1 MIQNY
6 LKIAW
11 RNLIK
16 NKASSLI
23 NIGGLAVGMAVA
35 MLIGLWI
42 WDELSFNKYHQNY
55 DRIVQVMQKEKHLG
69 IVNMWNHMPYRLIN
83 ELKTNYRGDFKHI
96 AISTEA
102 DNYYLSQG
110 ENKILQTGQYIEAAA
125 PEMLTLKMLHG
136 SWAAL
141 KDPHSILLSASA
153 AKSLFGNT
161 DPMDK
166 TVKVSNTWDV
176 HTTTDVKVTGIYED
190 LPQNTQFHETQFF
203 MPWDLYAAADKR
215 LSTMAWDDHHFL
227 IYAEIQPGADFE
239 KVSAN
244 VKDAELK
251 VIRHMD
257 NMGQEVAANPKI
269 LLNLMKNWHLYSNF
283 KDGVADKGP
292 IQFVWIVGI
301 IGGFVLLLACINFM
315 NLSTARSEKR
325 ATEVGIR
332 KAIGSARGQ
341 LISQFFSESLLVALL
356 AFMIALLFAT
366 LALPLLNDLSAK
378 QLTIPFTNLWF
389 WLACVAFI
397 LFTGLLAGIYPA
409 LYLSSFQP
417 VKVLKGAFRA
427 GRMASVPRKVLVVMQ
442 FTVSIVLIICT
453 IIIYNQL
460 IFGKDRPVGYSRDG
474 LVIVPMQSIDYLG
487 KQDVLRNELKST
499 GAVAEVAESESP
511 VTDISSNNGGFTWKG
526 KNPGIEEKFGTLTVT
541 VEYGKTIGWQFRDG
555 RDFSKAFGADSS
567 GFVINEAAAKY
578 MGLENPVGETIHWKS
593 KWNNVDKD
601 YRIIGVIKNMVME
614 SPYDA
619 IKPVVFRLGGNLNW
633 IFIRINPQVSV
644 SSALPKIA
652 GVFKKIIPSVP
663 FTYRFADDEYAKKFA
678 AEEKIGRLTKFFS
691 SLAIFISCLG
701 LFGMAMFMAEQRT
714 KEIGVRKVL
723 GATVFTIWRL
733 LSKDFIGLVIISLII
748 AAPIA
753 LYFMSKW
760 LQNYQ
765 YRTPITWWVFALTAL
780 GSVLI
785 TLLTVSYQSIK
796 AALANPVKSL
806 KTE

>member
-1 MIQNY
+1 MIKNY

-16 NKASSLI
+16 NKVSSFI

-69 IVNMWNHMPYRLIN
+69 IVNVWGHMPYRLVN

-96 AISTEA
+96 VIATEA
-102 DNYYLSQG
+102 DTYYLSQG
-110 ENKILQTGQYIEAAA
+110 ENKIGQTGQYIEAAA
-125 PEMLTLKMLHG
+125 PEILTLKMLRG

-141 KDPHSILLSASA
+141 NDPHSILLSASA
-153 AKSLFGNT
+153 AKKLFGNT

-166 TVKVSNTWDV
+166 TVKVSNTYDV

-203 MPWDLYAAADKR
+203 MPWDLYAAADPR
-215 LSTMAWDDHHFL
+215 LSTMAWDDHRFL
-227 IYAEIQPGADFE
+227 IYGETQPGADLD

-244 VKDAELK
+244 IKDSELK

-257 NMGQEVAANPKI
+257 NMRKEVAANPKI
-269 LLNLMKNWHLYSNF
+269 LLNPMKNWHLYSNF
-283 KDGVADKGP
+283 KDGVADRGP
-292 IQFVWIVGI
+292 IQFVWMIGI

-325 ATEVGIR
+325 AAEVGIR
-332 KAIGSARGQ
+332 KAIGSARQQ

-356 AFMIALLFAT
+356 AFMMALLFAI
-366 LALPLLNDLSAK
+366 LALPMLNDLSAK
-378 QLTIPFTNLWF
+378 QITIPFTNIWF
-389 WLACVAFI
+389 WLACLSFI

-417 VKVLKGAFRA
+417 VKVLKGPFRA
-427 GRMASVPRKVLVVMQ
+427 GRMATLPRKVLVVVQ

-453 IIIYNQL
+453 IIVYNQL
-460 IFGKDRPVGYSRDG
+460 TFAKDRPVGYSRDG

-487 KQDVLRNELKST
+487 KEDVLRNELKNT
-499 GAVAEVAESESP
+499 GTVAEVAESESP
-511 VTDISSNNGGFTWKG
+511 VTGISSNNGGFTWKG
-526 KNPGIEEKFGTLTVT
+526 KDPGIEEKFGTLTVT
-541 VEYGKTIGWQFRDG
+541 SEYGKTIGWQFKDG
-555 RDFSKAFGADSS
+555 RDFSNSSAADSS

-578 MGLENPVGETIHWKS
+578 MGMQNPVGETIHWKS
-593 KWNNVDKD
+593 KWNGVDKD
-601 YRIIGVIKNMVME
+601 FRIIGVIKDMVME

-619 IKPVVFRLGGNLNW
+619 IRPVVFRLGGNHNW

-652 GVFKKIIPSVP
+652 EVFKKIIPSVP
-663 FTYRFADDEYAKKFA
+663 FTYNFADEDYAKKFA
-678 AEEKIGRLTKFFS
+678 AEEQIGKLTRFFS

-753 LYFMSKW
+753 WYFMSKW

-765 YRTPITWWVFALTAL
+765 YRTPIAWWIFALT
-780 GSVLI
+780 GIGTVLI

-796 AALANPVKSL
+796 AALANPVNSL
-806 KTE
+806 RSE

>member
-1 MIQNY
+1 MIKNY

-16 NKASSLI
+16 NKASSFI

-55 DRIVQVMQKEKHLG
+55 DSIVQVMQKEKHLG
-69 IVNMWNHMPYRLIN
+69 NVNIWEHMPYRLIN
-83 ELKTNYRGDFKHI
+83 ELKTNYQGNFKHI
-96 AISTEA
+96 VIATEA
-102 DNYYLSQG
+102 DKYYLSQG
-110 ENKILQTGQYIEAAA
+110 ENKIAQTGQNIEAAA
-125 PEMLTLKMLHG
+125 PEMLTLKMLRG

-141 KDPHSILLSASA
+141 NDPHSILLSASA
-153 AKSLFGNT
+153 AKKLFGNT

-166 TVKVSNTWDV
+166 TVKVSSTWDV

-190 LPQNTQFHETQFF
+190 LPQNTQFHEVQFF

-215 LSTMAWDDHHFL
+215 LTTMEWDDHHFL
-227 IYAEIQPGADFE
+227 IYAEIQPGADLN

-244 VKDAELK
+244 IKDAELK
-251 VIRHMD
+251 VIRHLA
-257 NMGQEVAANPKI
+257 NMKQEVAANPEI
-269 LLNLMKNWHLYSNF
+269 LLNPMKNWHLYSNF

-301 IGGFVLLLACINFM
+301 IGCFVLLLACINFM

-325 ATEVGIR
+325 AAEVGIR

-356 AFMIALLFAT
+356 AFLIALLLAA

-378 QLTIPFTNLWF
+378 QIAIPFTNLWF
-389 WLACVAFI
+389 WLACLSFI

-427 GRMASVPRKVLVVMQ
+427 GRMASLPRKVLVVMQ
-442 FTVSIVLIICT
+442 FTVSIILIICT

-460 IFGKDRPVGYSRDG
+460 MFGKGRPVGYSRDG
-474 LVIVPMQSIDYLG
+474 LVIVPMQSIDYQG

-511 VTDISSNNGGFTWKG
+511 VTGISSSNGGFTWKG
-526 KNPGIEEKFGTLTVT
+526 KDPGTEENFGTLTVT
-541 VEYGKTIGWQFRDG
+541 AEYGKTIGWQFKDG
-555 RDFSKAFGADSS
+555 RDFYTGSAADSS

-578 MGLENPVGETIHWKS
+578 MGLKNPVGETIHWKS
-593 KWNNVDKD
+593 KWNKVDND
-601 YRIIGVIKNMVME
+601 YRIIGVIKDMVME

-619 IKPVVFRLGGNLNW
+619 IKPVVFRLGGNPNW

-644 SSALPKIA
+644 SGALPKIA
-652 GVFKKIIPSVP
+652 GVFKKIVPSVP
-663 FTYRFADDEYAKKFA
+663 FTYSFADEDYAKKFA
-678 AEEKIGRLTKFFS
+678 AEEQIGKLTRFFS
-691 SLAIFISCLG
+691 CLAIFISCLG

-733 LSKDFIGLVIISLII
+733 LSKDFMALVIISLIV
-748 AAPIA
+748 AAPMA
-753 LYFMSKW
+753 WYFMSKW
-760 LQNYQ
+760 LQGYQ
-765 YRTPITWWVFALTAL
+765 YRTPITWWVFAVTGMGAIM
-780 GSVLI
+780 I

-806 KTE
+806 RSE

>member
-1 MIQNY
+1 MIRNY

-11 RNLIK
+11 RNLIR
-16 NKASSLI
+16 NKVSSFI

-69 IVNMWNHMPYRLIN
+69 NVNIWNHMPYRLVN
-83 ELKTNYRGDFKHI
+83 ELQTNYRGDFKHI
-96 AISTEA
+96 VIATEA

-110 ENKILQTGQYIEAAA
+110 ENKILQTGQYMEAAT
-125 PEMLTLKMLHG
+125 PEMLTLKMLRG

-141 KDPHSILLSASA
+141 KDPHSVLLSASA
-153 AKSLFGNT
+153 AKSLFGNA

-166 TVKVSNTWDV
+166 TVKVSNTYDV

-190 LPQNTQFHETQFF
+190 LPQNTQFHESQFF
-203 MPWDLYAAADKR
+203 MPWDLYAAADPR
-215 LSTMAWDDHHFL
+215 LSTMAWDDHRFL
-227 IYAEIQPGADFE
+227 IYAEIQPGADLD
-239 KVSAN
+239 KVSADI
-244 VKDAELK
+244 KDSELK
-251 VIRHMD
+251 VIRPLADMK
-257 NMGQEVAANPKI
+257 QEVAANPKI
-269 LLNLMKNWHLYSNF
+269 LLNPMKNWHLYSNF
-283 KDGVADKGP
+283 KDGVADKGHV
-292 IQFVWIVGI
+292 QFVWIVGI
-301 IGGFVLLLACINFM
+301 IGCFVLLLACINFM

-325 ATEVGIR
+325 AAEVGIR

-341 LISQFFSESLLVALL
+341 LISQFFSESLLVVLL
-356 AFMIALLFAT
+356 AFMIALLFASLT
-366 LALPLLNDLSAK
+366 LPLLNDLSAK

-389 WLACVAFI
+389 WLACLGFI

-460 IFGKDRPVGYSRDG
+460 IFAKNRPVGYSRDG
-474 LVIVPMQSIDYLG
+474 LVIVPMQSIDYQG
-487 KQDVLRNELKST
+487 KQDVLRNELKNT

-511 VTDISSNNGGFTWKG
+511 VTGISSNNGGFTWKG

-541 VEYGKTIGWQFRDG
+541 AEYGKTIGWQFKDG
-555 RDFSKAFGADSS
+555 RDFSKGSAADSS
-567 GFVINEAAAKY
+567 GFIINEAAAKY
-578 MGLENPVGETIHWKS
+578 MGLQNPVGETIHWKS

-601 YRIIGVIKNMVME
+601 YMIIGVIKDMVME

-619 IKPVVFRLGGNLNW
+619 IKPVVFRLGGNPNW
-633 IFIRINPQVSV
+633 IFIRVNPQVSV
-644 SSALPKIA
+644 HSALPKIA
-652 GVFKKIIPSVP
+652 DVFKKIIPSVP
-663 FTYRFADDEYAKKFA
+663 FTYNFADEDYAKKFA
-678 AEEKIGRLTKFFS
+678 AEEQIGKLTRFFS

-753 LYFMSKW
+753 WYFMSKW

-765 YRTPITWWVFALTAL
+765 YRTPIAWWIFALTGIGA
-780 GSVLI
+780 VLI

-796 AALANPVKSL
+796 AALANPVNSL
-806 KTE
+806 RSE